1 MDTTKIERIRLGIFL
16 LICFGATIG
25 FTIFIAQQRLSDRK
39 SSYHTIFSE
48 SVIGLSIDA
57 KVMLNGIEVGNVTRI
72 HIDSTNLT
80 NVVVHFDV
88 REGTPIKAGTRAQ
101 MTSGISLTG
110 QKSLVLS
117 GGDVNEPD
125 IPEGGLVLAG
135 KNIFNKL
142 SGQAESTLERVD
154 DILKQLNTILSE
166 NNAVRIENTLKNLE
180 KVSANASK
188 ITQDAQQPMRE
199 IASSATA
206 LRKTLDDFQKAELPQ
221 KIETDLVLIQEKI
234 QDIDTK
240 TINQNVVS
248 ALESINN
255 LSRRAD
261 LIMYNNQDRLAEI
274 LDQLNTTLS
283 NLSDFAQKIKQN
295 PSSLIRAEKKSGR

>member
-1 MDTTKIERIRLGIFL
+1 MDTTKTERIRLGIFL
-16 LICFGATIG
+16 LVCLGATVA

-39 SSYHTIFSE
+39 TDYYTIFSE

-125 IPEGGLVLAG
+125 VPEGGLVLAG

-154 DILKQLNTILSE
+154 DILKQLNAVLSE
-166 NNAVRIENTLKNLE
+166 ENAARIENTLKNLE
-180 KVSANASK
+180 QVSANANK
-188 ITQDAQQPMRE
+188 ISQNAQKPMKELDAS
-199 IASSATA
+199 ISS
-206 LRKTLDDFQKAELPQ
+206 LRKTLEGVENLQLPQ
-221 KIETDLVLIQEKI
+221 KIEQDLMLVQEKI
-234 QDIDTK
+234 QQIDAEA
-240 TINQNVVS
+240 INKNVVS
-248 ALESINN
+248 ALESVNN
-255 LSRRAD
+255 LSKRTD
-261 LIMYNNQDRLAEI
+261 LIMYTNQGRFTEI
-274 LDQLNTTLS
+274 LDQLSTVLS
-283 NLSDFAQKIKQN
+283 NLSDFSQKIKQN
-295 PSSLIRAEKKSGR
+295 PAALIRTEKKSGR

>member
-1 MDTTKIERIRLGIFL
+1 MDTTKTERIRLGIFL
-16 LICFGATIG
+16 LVCLGSTIA

-39 SSYHTIFSE
+39 TDYYTIFSE

-110 QKSLVLS
+110 QKNLVLS

-125 IPEGGLVLAG
+125 VPEGGLVLAG

-154 DILKQLNTILSE
+154 DILKQLNAVLSE
-166 NNAVRIENTLKNLE
+166 ENAVRIENTLKNLE
-180 KVSANASK
+180 KVSENARK
-188 ITQDAQQPMRE
+188 LTRDAQSPMRE
-199 IASSATA
+199 IEASAKS
-206 LRKTLDDFQKAELPQ
+206 LHKTLDDVQHAEIAQ
-221 KIETDLVLIQEKI
+221 KIETDLLLIQEKLN
-234 QDIDTK
+234 DIDTK
-240 TINQNVVS
+240 AINQNVVS
-248 ALESINN
+248 ALESIDA
-255 LSRRAD
+255 LSRRTD
-261 LIMYNNQDRLAEI
+261 LIMYNNQGRLTEI
-274 LDQLNTTLS
+274 LDQLSTVLS

-295 PSSLIRAEKKSGR
+295 PSSLIRTEKQSGR